1 LASESAVITEIGVQ
15 FDCIITDY
23 LTKDKPTEVPIILF
37 HPNGSHFTNQTTTV
51 RRGSSVFFSGA
62 LTFIED
68 KLYLELHNFNFLRD
82 QQPITSST
90 STKQMPW
97 SNSLKTSLSTKIT
110 TSSTAQAIHKKSQQN
125 PIQLKNT
132 ATHSLHK
139 IQQSTPLISEANTQ
153 DIHDKS
159 STSAL
164 ITQGINDD
172 ISTSPTSPSST
183 SITPEIIQQ
192 TSQQPTPKSIKRKTR
207 STIRTSKKPKLAD
220 LASNALILENDEPD
234 QNTE

>member
-1 LASESAVITEIGVQ
+1 
-15 FDCIITDY
+15 
-23 LTKDKPTEVPIILF
+23 
-37 HPNGSHFTNQTTTV
+37 
-51 RRGSSVFFSGA
+51 
-62 LTFIED
+62 
-68 KLYLELHNFNFLRD
+68 
-82 QQPITSST
+82 
-90 STKQMPW
+90 MPW

-159 STSAL
+159 STSVL
-164 ITQGINDD
+164 ITQEINYD
-172 ISTSPTSPSST
+172 IFTSPTSPFST

-192 TSQQPTPKSIKRKTR
+192 TSQQPTPKSIKCKTR
-207 STIRTSKKPKLAD
+207 STIRTSKKPKLAN
-220 LASNALILENDEPD
+220 LASNALILENNEPD
-234 QNTE
+234 QNTD

>member
-1 LASESAVITEIGVQ
+1 MASESAIIIEIGIQ

-23 LTKDKPTEVPIILF
+23 LTKDKSTEVPITLF
-37 HPNGSHFTNQTTTV
+37 HPNGSRFTNQTTTV

-68 KLYLELHNFNFLRD
+68 KLYLELHNFNFLRG

-110 TSSTAQAIHKKSQQN
+110 TSSTAQAIHKKSQQI

-139 IQQSTPLISEANTQ
+139 IQQSPTPLISEANIQ

-159 STSAL
+159 STS
-164 ITQGINDD
+164 IIQKINDD
-172 ISTSPTSPSST
+172 ILTSSS
-183 SITPEIIQQ
+183 SILITPEIIQQ
-192 TSQQPTPKSIKRKTR
+192 TSQQLTPKSIKRKTR

-234 QNTE
+234 HNTN

>member
-23 LTKDKPTEVPIILF
+23 LTKDKSTEVPITLF

-68 KLYLELHNFNFLRD
+68 KLYLELHNFNFLHG
-82 QQPITSST
+82 QQPITSLT

-110 TSSTAQAIHKKSQQN
+110 TSSTAQATHKKSQQN

-132 ATHSLHK
+132 AIHSLHK
-139 IQQSTPLISEANTQ
+139 I
-153 DIHDKS
+153 
-159 STSAL
+159 
-164 ITQGINDD
+164 
-172 ISTSPTSPSST
+172 
-183 SITPEIIQQ
+183 
-192 TSQQPTPKSIKRKTR
+192 
-207 STIRTSKKPKLAD
+207 
-220 LASNALILENDEPD
+220 
-234 QNTE
+234 

>member
-1 LASESAVITEIGVQ
+1 LASESAVITEIGIQ

-23 LTKDKPTEVPIILF
+23 LTKDKPTEVPITLF
-37 HPNGSHFTNQTTTV
+37 HPNGSRFTNQTTTV

-68 KLYLELHNFNFLRD
+68 KLYLELHNFNFLRG
-82 QQPITSST
+82 QQPI
-90 STKQMPW
+90 
-97 SNSLKTSLSTKIT
+97 

-153 DIHDKS
+153 DIYDKS

-234 QNTE
+234 QNTD